1 VNPPQDLIGASPR
14 RKEDRQLITGAGRFV
29 DDLSRPGL
37 LHMAVVR
44 SRHAHARIIKIGVE
58 AAKALAGVVTV
69 WTASDLPE
77 IKCSMPAPY
86 GGSFKGRPFAVP
98 ILASERVRYV
108 GEPVAVVLAESA
120 YAAADGAQAVEI
132 EYEPLPV
139 ASDTE
144 AAVAAT
150 PPIHDWPD
158 NTTLPVGAGYGD
170 VDKAWI
176 QCDVV
181 VSEKIR
187 HPRMAGGFIETRGAL
202 AYRDTDTGTLTVW
215 SSTQNP
221 YSLRDSLSAV
231 LELPAEQIVVK
242 VPDVGGGFGPKGSI
256 YPEEMLVAAAALK
269 TGWPVKWISGRGEDL
284 VTSGHDRDQVHEAKI
299 GFRRD
304 GTIVAVEDSFLAD
317 VGAYPIEGEGL
328 TLNTVNHFCA
338 PYRVANFRSQGKSV
352 VTNKT
357 LNGAYRGAGRPEAN
371 FVMERLMDV
380 GARRLGMDPIELRH
394 INLVRPDEM
403 PYKPGLIYKDGT
415 PIAYDPADF
424 PGSFDRALAILGYDE
439 WRRRQQEQKSGPS
452 RLGIG
457 VSCYA
462 QGSGLGPYEGATVR
476 VDPSGK
482 VYVYI
487 GVTAQGQGHATTL
500 AQIAAQ
506 ELGANFEDVIVQAGD
521 TNQFPFGMG
530 TGGSRV
536 MANSGPAVAQTAR
549 EVKEKAQR
557 VAAEL
562 LEAAP
567 EDIRI
572 ERGLAFVAGVPNR
585 SVTLARLALAA
596 VKSKALRLTGEPG
609 LNACTYFFPDTVTWA
624 FGTQAAVVDVDIE
637 SCHVRLLAYSV
648 VHDPGRAINPAIV
661 EGQLQGGA
669 VQGLAAGLLEE
680 LVYDENGQLLTGTF
694 MDYCIPKAD
703 DVPAL
708 AVALTEY
715 RSVINPLGVKGVG
728 ESGAIPGAAAIVN
741 AVEDALSEFGVALR
755 EAPATPA
762 RIWQAMQ
769 EARKDAPPSPPPSPS
784 KGRGSQREPRSEPS
798 PPDGKGLSEPS
809 PPKGE
814 GLSEP
819 SPQEGKGPS
828 EPSPPKGER
837 AG

>member
-1 VNPPQDLIGASPR
+1 VTPPQDLIGASPR
-14 RKEDRQLITGAGRFV
+14 RKEDRRLITGTGRYV
-29 DDLSRPGL
+29 DDLERPGL

-44 SRHAHARIIKIGVE
+44 SRHAHARIIKIAVE
-58 AAKALAGVVTV
+58 EAKALPGVAAV
-69 WTASDLPE
+69 WTATDFPE
-77 IKCSMPAPY
+77 MKRSMPAAY
-86 GGSFKGRPFAVP
+86 GGSYKGRAFEVP
-98 ILASERVRYV
+98 VLAHERVRYV
-108 GEPVAVVLAESA
+108 GEGVVIVLAESV
-120 YAAADGAQAVEI
+120 YAAEDAAQAVEI

-144 AAVAAT
+144 AAVSAT
-150 PPIHDWPD
+150 PPIHEWPD
-158 NTTLPVGAGYGD
+158 NTTLPVGAHYGD
-170 VDKAWI
+170 VEKVWS

-181 VSEKIR
+181 VSERIR
-187 HPRMAGGFIETRGAL
+187 HPRIAGAALETRGAL
-202 AYRDTDTGTLTVW
+202 AYRDTDTGALTVW

-221 YSLRDSLSAV
+221 YSLRDSLASV
-231 LELPAEQIVVK
+231 LEMPAEHIRVM

-256 YPEEMLVAAAALK
+256 YPEEMLVAAAALR
-269 TGWPVKWISGRGEDL
+269 TGRPVKWISGRGEDL
-284 VTSGHDRDQVHEAKI
+284 MTSGHDRDQVHQARI
-299 GFRRD
+299 GFKKD
-304 GTIVAVEDSFLAD
+304 GTIVAVDDAFLAD

-371 FVMERLMDV
+371 FVMERLMDI
-380 GARRLGMDPIELRH
+380 GARRLGLDPADLRRR
-394 INLVRPDEM
+394 NLVGPAEM

-415 PIAYDPADF
+415 PISYDPADF
-424 PGSFDRALAILGYDE
+424 PASFDRALSVLGYDE
-439 WRRRQQEQKSGPS
+439 WRRRQKDQKHGS
-452 RLGIG
+452 RRIGIG
-457 VSCYA
+457 MSCYA

-482 VYVYI
+482 VYVFI

-500 AQIAAQ
+500 AQIAAA

-521 TNQFPFGMG
+521 TTQFPFGMG

-549 EVKEKAQR
+549 EVKQKAQR
-557 VAAEL
+557 VAADL

-572 ERGLAFVAGVPNR
+572 EHGQAFVAGVP
-585 SVTLARLALAA
+585 SKSITLARLALAA
-596 VKSKALRLTGEPG
+596 IKSKALKPSGEPG

-624 FGTQAAVVDVDIE
+624 FGTQAAVVDVDID
-637 SCHVRLLAYSV
+637 SCHVRLLAYAV

-680 LVYDENGQLLTGTF
+680 LVYDEGGQLLSGTF
-694 MDYCIPKAD
+694 MDYAIPKCD
-703 DVPAL
+703 DVPSIP
-708 AVALTEY
+708 VALTEH

-741 AVEDALSEFGVALR
+741 AVEDALSEFNVILR
-755 EAPATPA
+755 EAPATPT
-762 RIWQAMQ
+762 RIWQALQ
-769 EARKDAPPSPPPSPS
+769 DARKH
-784 KGRGSQREPRSEPS
+784 G
-798 PPDGKGLSEPS
+798 
-809 PPKGE
+809 
-814 GLSEP
+814 
-819 SPQEGKGPS
+819 
-828 EPSPPKGER
+828 
-837 AG
+837 

>member
-1 VNPPQDLIGASPR
+1 VTPPQDLIGASPK
-14 RKEDRQLITGAGRFV
+14 RKEDRRLITGAGRYV
-29 DDLSRPGL
+29 DDLSRPGM
-37 LHMAVVR
+37 LHMAAVR

-58 AAKALAGVVTV
+58 AARALPGVAAV
-69 WTASDLPE
+69 WTAPDLPE
-77 IKCSMPAPY
+77 IKRSMPAAY
-86 GGSFKGRPFAVP
+86 GGSYKGRSFAVP
-98 ILASERVRYV
+98 VLAHDRVRYV
-108 GEPVAVVLAESA
+108 GEAVAIVLAESA
-120 YAAADGAQAVEI
+120 YTAADAAQAVEI

-144 AAVAAT
+144 AAVSAQ

-158 NTTLPVGAGYGD
+158 NTTLPVGAHYGD
-170 VDKAWI
+170 AEKAWAR
-176 QCDVV
+176 CDVV
-181 VSEKIR
+181 VSERIR
-187 HPRMAGGFIETRGAL
+187 HPRIAGAYIEARGAL
-202 AYRDTDTGTLTVW
+202 AYHDADTGTLTVW

-221 YSLRDSLSAV
+221 YSLRDSLAAV
-231 LELPAEQIVVK
+231 LELPAEQIRVM

-269 TGWPVKWISGRGEDL
+269 TGRPVKWISGRGEDL

-299 GFRRD
+299 GFARD

-338 PYRVANFRSQGKSV
+338 PYRVKNFKSQGKSV

-371 FVMERLMDV
+371 FVMERLMDI
-380 GARRLGMDPIELRH
+380 GARKLGLDPADLRRR
-394 INLVRPDEM
+394 NLVQPSEM

-424 PGSFDRALAILGYDE
+424 PGSFDRALSVLDYDE
-439 WRRRQQEQKSGPS
+439 WRTRQKASRTGPR

-482 VYVYI
+482 VYVFI

-500 AQIAAQ
+500 AQIAAA
-506 ELGANFEDVIVQAGD
+506 ELGANFEDVHVMAGD
-521 TNQFPFGMG
+521 TTQFPFGMG

-536 MANSGPAVAQTAR
+536 MANSGPAVAQTSR
-549 EVKEKAQR
+549 EVKQKAQR

-572 ERGLAFVAGVPNR
+572 ERGEAFVAGSPGK
-585 SVTLARLALAA
+585 SITLARLALAA
-596 VKSKALRLTGEPG
+596 VKSKALKPAGEPG
-609 LNACTYFFPDTVTWA
+609 LNACTYFYPATVTWA

-637 SCHVRLLAYSV
+637 ACRARLLAYAV

-669 VQGLAAGLLEE
+669 VQGIAAGLLEE
-680 LVYDENGQLLTGTF
+680 LVYDEGGQLLTGSF
-694 MDYCIPKAD
+694 MDYCIPKSD
-703 DVPAL
+703 DVPQIP
-708 AVALTEY
+708 VALTEH

-741 AVEDALSEFGVALR
+741 AVEDALAEFGVVLR
-755 EAPATPA
+755 EAPATPT

-769 EARKDAPPSPPPSPS
+769 EAR
-784 KGRGSQREPRSEPS
+784 R
-798 PPDGKGLSEPS
+798 
-809 PPKGE
+809 
-814 GLSEP
+814 
-819 SPQEGKGPS
+819 
-828 EPSPPKGER
+828 R
-837 AG
+837 A

>member
-1 VNPPQDLIGASPR
+1 MPHDARAGQPERHLARGAGAYTLLSVTSPQNLIGASPR
-14 RKEDRQLITGAGRFV
+14 RKEDRRLLTGAGRYV

-44 SRHAHARIIKIGVE
+44 SRHAHARIIQVGLE
-58 AAKALAGVVTV
+58 AARALPGV
-69 WTASDLPE
+69 TAAFTAPDLPE
-77 IKCSMPAPY
+77 IKRSMPAAH
-86 GGSFKGRPFAVP
+86 GGKGYAFAVP
-98 ILASERVRYV
+98 ILAHERVRYV
-108 GEPVAVVLAESA
+108 GEAVAIVLADSA
-120 YAAADGAQAVEI
+120 YAAADGAQAIEI

-144 AAVAAT
+144 KAVTAR
-150 PPIHDWPD
+150 PPIHNWPD
-158 NTTLPVGAGYGD
+158 NTTLPVGGHYGD
-170 VDKAWI
+170 VDTAWA

-181 VSEKIR
+181 VSEKMR
-187 HPRMAGGFIETRGAL
+187 HPRIAGAFIETRGAL
-202 AYRDTDTGTLTVW
+202 AYRDGDTGTLTIW

-221 YSLRDSLSAV
+221 YSLRDSLTAV
-231 LELPAEQIVVK
+231 LELPAEQIRVM

-269 TGWPVKWISGRGEDL
+269 TGRPVKWISGRGEDL
-284 VTSGHDRDQVHEAKI
+284 ITSGHDRDQVHEAKI
-299 GFRRD
+299 GFKHD

-338 PYRVANFRSQGKSV
+338 PYRVAHFRSQGRSV

-371 FVMERLMDV
+371 FVMERLMDI
-380 GARRLGMDPIELRH
+380 GARRLGLDPADLRRR
-394 INLVRPDEM
+394 NLVRPEEM

-424 PGSFDRALAILGYDE
+424 PGSFDRALAVLGYDE
-439 WRRRQQEQKSGPS
+439 WRRRQKANRTGPR

-506 ELGANFEDVIVQAGD
+506 ELGANFEDVIVRAGD
-521 TNQFPFGMG
+521 TSQFPFGMG

-549 EVKEKAQR
+549 QVKDKAQR

-572 ERGLAFVAGVPNR
+572 ERGEAFVTGVPNR
-585 SVTLARLALAA
+585 RVTLERLALAA
-596 VKSKALRLTGEPG
+596 VKSKALKPLGEPG
-609 LNACTYFFPDTVTWA
+609 LNACTYFYPATVTWA
-624 FGTQAAVVDVDIE
+624 FGTQAAVVDVDVE
-637 SCHVRLLAYSV
+637 SCRVSLLAYSV

-669 VQGLAAGLLEE
+669 VQGLSAGLLEE
-680 LVYDENGQLLTGTF
+680 LVYDDNGQLLTGSF

-703 DVPAL
+703 DVPSL
-708 AVALTEY
+708 PVTLTEH

-762 RIWQAMQ
+762 RVWQAMQ
-769 EARKDAPPSPPPSPS
+769 EARS
-784 KGRGSQREPRSEPS
+784 
-798 PPDGKGLSEPS
+798 
-809 PPKGE
+809 
-814 GLSEP
+814 
-819 SPQEGKGPS
+819 
-828 EPSPPKGER
+828 R
-837 AG
+837 A

>member
-1 VNPPQDLIGASPR
+1 MARGAGAYTLLFVTAAQDLIGASPK
-14 RKEDRQLITGAGRFV
+14 RKEDRRLITGAGRYV

-44 SRHAHARIIKIGVE
+44 SRHAHARIIKIGVA
-58 AAKALAGVVTV
+58 AAKTLPGVTAA
-69 WTASDLPE
+69 WTASDLPV
-77 IKCSMPAPY
+77 IKRSMPAAY
-86 GGSFKGRPFAVP
+86 GGSYKGRAFTVP
-98 ILASERVRYV
+98 ILAHERVRYV
-108 GEPVAVVLAESA
+108 GEAVAVVLAESA
-120 YAAADGAQAVEI
+120 YAAADAAQAVEI

-139 ASDTE
+139 AADTE
-144 AAVAAT
+144 KAVTAK

-158 NTTLPVGAGYGD
+158 NTTLPVGAHYGD
-170 VDKAWI
+170 VDKAWVE
-176 QCDVV
+176 CDVV

-202 AYRDTDTGTLTVW
+202 AYRDADTDTLTVW

-221 YSLRDSLSAV
+221 YSLRDSLASV
-231 LELPAEQIVVK
+231 LELPAEQIRVM

-269 TGWPVKWISGRGEDL
+269 TGKPVKWISGRGEDL

-299 GFRRD
+299 GFTRD
-304 GTIVAVEDSFLAD
+304 GIIVAVDDSFLAD

-338 PYRVANFRSQGKSV
+338 PYRVKHFKSQGTSV

-371 FVMERLMDV
+371 FVMERLMDI
-380 GARRLGMDPIELRH
+380 GARKLGMDPADLRRR
-394 INLVRPDEM
+394 NLVQPSEM

-424 PGSFDRALAILGYDE
+424 PGSFGRALSVLGYDE
-439 WRRRQQEQKSGPS
+439 WRKRQKANKTGPR

-482 VYVYI
+482 VYVFI

-500 AQIAAQ
+500 AQIAAA
-506 ELGANFEDVIVQAGD
+506 ELGTNFEDVHVMAGD
-521 TNQFPFGMG
+521 TSQFPFGMG

-549 EVKEKAQR
+549 EVKQKAQQ

-572 ERGLAFVAGVPNR
+572 ERGQAFVTGVPNK
-585 SVTLARLALAA
+585 SITLARLALAA
-596 VKSKALRLTGEPG
+596 VKSKALKPTAEPG
-609 LNACTYFFPDTVTWA
+609 LNACTYFYPGTVTWA
-624 FGTQAAVVDVDIE
+624 FGTQAAVVDVDVE
-637 SCHVRLLAYSV
+637 SCRVRLLAYAV

-669 VQGLAAGLLEE
+669 VQGIAAGLMEE
-680 LVYDENGQLLTGTF
+680 LVYDEAGQLLTGSF
-694 MDYCIPKAD
+694 MDYCIPKSD
-703 DVPAL
+703 DVPDIR
-708 AVALTEY
+708 VALTEH

-741 AVEDALSEFGVALR
+741 AVEDALAEFGVVLR

-769 EARKDAPPSPPPSPS
+769 EAR
-784 KGRGSQREPRSEPS
+784 R
-798 PPDGKGLSEPS
+798 
-809 PPKGE
+809 
-814 GLSEP
+814 
-819 SPQEGKGPS
+819 
-828 EPSPPKGER
+828 R
-837 AG
+837 A